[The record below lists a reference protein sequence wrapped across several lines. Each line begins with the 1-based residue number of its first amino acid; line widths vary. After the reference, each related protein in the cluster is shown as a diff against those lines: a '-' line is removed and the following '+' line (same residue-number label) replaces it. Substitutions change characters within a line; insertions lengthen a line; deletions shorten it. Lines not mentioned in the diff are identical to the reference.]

1 MKYMNVIPMLATE
14 DMDVTIDFYRDALGF
29 EQGDKFESG
38 SVIWW
43 CEMQRDDITL
53 MFTQHETHTDWPGA
67 KEGFQQTSINFYV
80 DDIEELYE
88 SLQQKGY
95 EASDMRVT
103 FYKMKEFDMKDP
115 TGYTLLFGQ
124 PTNEPPTVE
133 DANPAPF

>member
-1 MKYMNVIPMLATE
+1 MKFINHTPMLATG
-14 DMDVTIDFYRDALGF
+14 DMDITIDFYRDALGF
-29 EQGDKFESG
+29 QQGDKFESS

-67 KEGFQQTSINFYV
+67 QEGFHQTSINFYV

-88 SLQQKGY
+88 SLQRKGY
-95 EASDMRVT
+95 KTSDMRVT
-103 FYKMKEFDMKDP
+103 FYKMKEFDMTDP

-124 PTNEPPTVE
+124 PTDEAPTVE
-133 DANPAPF
+133 DPNPAPF